1 MFNNAVNKSP
11 PYFAGLT
18 MDEVLGHAI
27 LFMLVGYDTTSN
39 ALTFTAYNLA
49 TNPECQEKLIDEID
63 TVLGKVRAELM
74 ILFTG
79 KYKPQ
84 FYFRPFRLRCQR
96 ANLIY
101 CLLISPFKYNYA
113 LAS

>member
-1 MFNNAVNKSP
+1 
-11 PYFAGLT
+11 

-63 TVLGKVRAELM
+63 TVLGKVRAE
-74 ILFTG
+74 
-79 KYKPQ
+79 
-84 FYFRPFRLRCQR
+84 
-96 ANLIY
+96 
-101 CLLISPFKYNYA
+101 
-113 LAS
+113 

>member
-1 MFNNAVNKSP
+1 
-11 PYFAGLT
+11 

-96 ANLIY
+96 ASFRLGE
-101 CLLISPFKYNYA
+101 FKTIFSNNCINYQRVSIF
-113 LAS
+113 LFVSGRT